1 MTLSSWHNNYFSKI
15 DPSLGN
21 EEVHS
26 SILCGST
33 IPHRRQ
39 RQISPLC

>member
-1 MTLSSWHNNYFSKI
+1 MGLSSCHDNSFSHL
-15 DPSLGN
+15 DRCLGN

-33 IPHRRQ
+33 ISLSCGRA
-39 RQISPLC
+39 

>member
-1 MTLSSWHNNYFSKI
+1 MTLSSWQAKCFLKL
-15 DPSLGN
+15 DPFLGN

-33 IPHRRQ
+33 I
-39 RQISPLC
+39 S